1 MGQPPAAHDTFINH
15 HKYIYCIIIILS
27 HCHSRI
33 ADDCFGIS
41 GRYSGFSIEYD
52 YGVEP
57 YENAIIGPGNPG
69 QQRDCIDVQ

>member
-15 HKYIYCIIIILS
+15 HKYIYCIIIIL
-27 HCHSRI
+27 
-33 ADDCFGIS
+33 
-41 GRYSGFSIEYD
+41 SIEYD